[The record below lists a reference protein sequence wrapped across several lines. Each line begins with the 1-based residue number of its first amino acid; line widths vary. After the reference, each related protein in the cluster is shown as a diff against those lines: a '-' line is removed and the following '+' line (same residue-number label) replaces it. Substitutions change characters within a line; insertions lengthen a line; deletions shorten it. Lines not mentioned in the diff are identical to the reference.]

1 MRLTNHVKYCIV
13 EVACKKAGLVD
24 AVDALVKDRAD
35 WAERARVMSLG
46 IPEEELVAKL
56 QAAQAIVDTIPYTSI
71 NSNLRPFKNN
81 YVWINI
87 GGCANTVPFNGEF
100 KWTTGNTPSPYR
112 ICNSKGI
119 TFTAT
124 NPMAIEWEALVRRED
139 ALIAKRD
146 SIRHDVMATLNTVKT
161 VKQLLGIWPE
171 AIELVPDATPK
182 AMQTALA
189 IPVETLNKSIGLPS
203 K

>member
-1 MRLTNHVKYCIV
+1 MRLTNHVKHCIV
-13 EVACKKAGLVD
+13 EAAYKKAGLTE

-35 WAERARVMSLG
+35 WAERARVMSLEM
-46 IPEEELVAKL
+46 PEKELVAKI
-56 QAAQAIVDTIPYTSI
+56 QAAQAIVDTIPSTSI
-71 NSNLRPFKNN
+71 NGNLRPFKNN

-87 GGCANTVPFNGEF
+87 GGRANTVPFNGECN
-100 KWTTGNTPSPYR
+100 WTTGNTPSPYR

-139 ALIAKRD
+139 ALKAKRD
-146 SIRHDVMATLNTVKT
+146 SIRNDVIATLNTVKT